1 MPRIRALSPSLL
13 RLLADFSEVTGPDE
27 FTRLC
32 RSVATLSHLFTRD
45 RGALDA
51 GYMVDDTLRRGYMAY
66 FLPVN
71 LGKVQALLD
80 ELPASDQAPT
90 SPVRV
95 LDIGSGPGTASLA
108 VLDWMRHQ
116 PSGFQRPIEVVAVD
130 RTRQVLLDAER
141 LWNSYPRK
149 TGEPK
154 ARFLP
159 LQTDLERSERLNDLT
174 MDGRERYELIV
185 LANTLGELFCTSR
198 DPVMQRAKLIHGL
211 LDLLHQSGTLMIVE
225 PAMRDASRDLHR
237 LRDALLEERACTVY
251 SPCLHERSCPALIKE
266 EDWCHEERPWTPPPL
281 VAAIDRE
288 VGFMKDALKFS
299 YLLLRKDGRTIVQR
313 EPTVYRVVSEL
324 REMKGEKRAWLC
336 NETGR
341 PEVGRL
347 DRNRSETNEAFDDWH
362 RGAIVRI
369 SEIVR
374 KERKGREATIGRIP
388 DSATVE
394 IIRPV

>member
-13 RLLADFSEVTGPDE
+13 QVISGFVDVTGQDE
-27 FTRLC
+27 FTGLC
-32 RSVATLSHLFTRD
+32 RSVATLSRLFTRD
-45 RGALDA
+45 RGALEA
-51 GYMVDDTLRRGYMAY
+51 GYMADDTLRRGYVAY

-71 LGKVQALLD
+71 LAKVQALLD
-80 ELPASDQAPT
+80 ELPASSPAPT
-90 SPVRV
+90 LPVRI
-95 LDIGSGPGTASLA
+95 LDIGSGPGTVALA

-116 PSGFQRPIEVVAVD
+116 PSGLQRPIEVVAVD
-130 RTRQVLLDAER
+130 QTRQALFDADR
-141 LWNSYPRK
+141 LWNDYRRMTVAP
-149 TGEPK
+149 E
-154 ARFLP
+154 ARLLP
-159 LQTDLERSERLNDLT
+159 VQTDLEQSEHLEDLT
-174 MDGRERYELIV
+174 VGRRDRYDLIV

-198 DPVMQRAKLIHGL
+198 DPVRRRAKLVQGL
-211 LDLLHQSGTLMIVE
+211 LELLHENGTLMIIE
-225 PAMRDASRDLHR
+225 PAMRDVSRHLHR

-251 SPCLHERSCPALIKE
+251 SPCLHEQPCPALVKE

-281 VAAIDRE
+281 VAAIDQE
-288 VGFMKDALKFS
+288 VGLIKDALKFS

-347 DRNRSETNEAFDDWH
+347 DRQRSAENAAFDQWH

-369 SEIVR
+369 DEIVR
-374 KERKGREATIGRIP
+374 AQRKGREATIGRIP
-388 DSATVE
+388 SSATVE
-394 IIRPV
+394 IVRPV

>member
-1 MPRIRALSPSLL
+1 MPGVRALSPSLL
-13 RLLADFSEVTGPDE
+13 QVISGFVEVTGPDE
-27 FTRLC
+27 FARLC
-32 RSVATLSHLFTRD
+32 RSVAILSHLFTRD

-51 GYMVDDTLRRGYMAY
+51 EYMADDALRRGYVAY

-80 ELPASDQAPT
+80 ELPASDPVPT

-95 LDIGSGPGTASLA
+95 LDIGSGPGTAALA

-116 PSGFQRPIEVVAVD
+116 PSGLQRPIEVVAVD
-130 RTRQVLLDAER
+130 RTRQALIDAER
-141 LWNSYPRK
+141 LWNSYPLM
-149 TGEPK
+149 TVAPK
-154 ARFLP
+154 ARLLP
-159 LQTDLERSERLNDLT
+159 LQTDLERSERVNDLAT
-174 MDGRERYELIV
+174 GGRERYELIV

-198 DPVMQRAKLIHGL
+198 DPVERRAKLVHGL
-211 LDLLHQSGTLMIVE
+211 LDLLHQSGTLMILE

-251 SPCLHERSCPALIKE
+251 SPCLHERSCPALVKE
-266 EDWCHEERPWTPPPL
+266 EDWCHEERPWTPSPL
-281 VAAIDRE
+281 VAAIDQE

-324 REMKGEKRAWLC
+324 RIMKGEKRAWLC

-347 DRNRSETNEAFDDWH
+347 DRNRSETNAAVDGWH
-362 RGAIVRI
+362 RGAIVKLD
-369 SEIVR
+369 EIVR
-374 KERKGREATIGRIP
+374 KDRKGLESTIGRIP
-388 DSATVE
+388 ASANVE
-394 IIRPV
+394 VLRSV